1 MSADPREELVEI
13 ARLLQNQVAWQRELG
28 GSELPRVVSTQRA
41 PAAPPPPPAT
51 AVEVVVEALAP
62 PPATAVE
69 VVAPPSAAV
78 VEVVAPLAPPPATVV
93 VAVTPQESVRAEE
106 ARVAAL
112 AVIQG
117 EVRGCVACKLSQ
129 RRTNTVFARGN
140 PFARLMFVGEGPGE
154 QEDKQGLPFV
164 GPAGQLLD
172 KIITAMGLAPDDVY
186 ICNVVKCRPPGN
198 RQPEPDEV
206 SACTPFLA
214 RQIEL
219 VRPEAMVAL
228 GKTAAGFLLKSSAP
242 MGKLRGHWHE
252 YLGVPL
258 LPTWHPSYLLREP
271 DRKADTWADM
281 KLVMQRLGLSVPS
294 ARRG

>member
-13 ARLLQNQVAWQRELG
+13 ARLLQNQLAWQRELG
-28 GSELPRVVSTQRA
+28 GTELPRVVSTPRA
-41 PAAPPPPPAT
+41 QTVSAPPPP
-51 AVEVVVEALAP
+51 AVEPPPPAPPPPVVEAP
-62 PPATAVE
+62 PPAPIAAASAPPPAPE
-69 VVAPPSAAV
+69 VVAPQGV
-78 VEVVAPLAPPPATVV
+78 VSEPT
-93 VAVTPQESVRAEE
+93 

-112 AVIQG
+112 REIQG
-117 EVRGCVACKLSQ
+117 EVSACVACKLSQ

-206 SACTPFLA
+206 VACTPFLA

-219 VRPEAMVAL
+219 VKPEAMVAL
-228 GKTAAGFLLKSSAP
+228 GKTAAGFLLKSTAP

-271 DRKADTWADM
+271 ERKADTWADM
-281 KLVMQRLGLSVPS
+281 KLVMQRLGLPIPP